1 MFHGNAEKDRVS
13 STGVKKMSELRLNA
27 YRIMWLSYF
36 STCRPIPKPNGATRP
51 VSQGIGKG
59 RFRDDA
65 ILGLRPAL
73 RLQGKYGGPYPAGP
87 QIDAAFRNDEHPER
101 NGQTI
106 RRDFEFLGQ
115 GSNAPVPKYLNNWN
129 FFDIFVLQNGKT
141 ASNRLPQFAEHRF
154 FRGTYGCNTLIINK
168 CSA

>member
-1 MFHGNAEKDRVS
+1 MAI
-13 STGVKKMSELRLNA
+13 
-27 YRIMWLSYF
+27 RIF
-36 STCRPIPKPNGATRP
+36 RPADPYQNRTAPRGP

-115 GSNAPVPKYLNNWN
+115 GRTRRSRNTSTTGIFLIYLFCRTEKLHRIDFLSSPNIA
-129 FFDIFVLQNGKT
+129 FFAAHTDVIPL
-141 ASNRLPQFAEHRF
+141 
-154 FRGTYGCNTLIINK
+154 
-168 CSA
+168 

>member
-1 MFHGNAEKDRVS
+1 MAI
-13 STGVKKMSELRLNA
+13 
-27 YRIMWLSYF
+27 RIF
-36 STCRPIPKPNGATRP
+36 RPADPYQNRTAPRGP

-59 RFRDDA
+59 RLRDDA

-106 RRDFEFLGQ
+106 RRNFEFLGQ
-115 GSNAPVPKYLNNWN
+115 SRTRRSRNTSTTG
-129 FFDIFVLQNGKT
+129 IF
-141 ASNRLPQFAEHRF
+141 
-154 FRGTYGCNTLIINK
+154 LIILE
-168 CSA
+168 

>member
-1 MFHGNAEKDRVS
+1 MAI
-13 STGVKKMSELRLNA
+13 
-27 YRIMWLSYF
+27 RIF
-36 STCRPIPKPNGATRP
+36 RPADPYQNRTAPRGP

-87 QIDAAFRNDEHPER
+87 PIDAAFRNDEHPER

-115 GSNAPVPKYLNNWN
+115 GRTRRSRNTSTTGIFLIYLFCRTEKLHRIDFLSSPNIA
-129 FFDIFVLQNGKT
+129 FFAAHTDVIPL
-141 ASNRLPQFAEHRF
+141 
-154 FRGTYGCNTLIINK
+154 
-168 CSA
+168 

>member
-1 MFHGNAEKDRVS
+1 MAI
-13 STGVKKMSELRLNA
+13 
-27 YRIMWLSYF
+27 RIF
-36 STCRPIPKPNGATRP
+36 RPADPYQNRTAPRGP